1 MNRRALF
8 AGLIVTSIW
17 PHRPRAQP
25 KAVRRLGVL
34 ATTHEADAEWKVEI
48 AALLGRLRDLG
59 WIDGQNLAVDF
70 RFGMGDV
77 ERLAAGAKELA
88 SGHPDIILARS
99 TRAVQA
105 VQKETK
111 NTSIVFVS
119 VADPVGEGLAASF
132 ARPGGNIT
140 GFTNVEAGMGGK
152 WLQLLREMAPK
163 SRRVAVLFNADVAV
177 GRGEFFLRPMK
188 EAANRLD
195 LSLQPAPVQSV
206 EDIER
211 VLSHLGREPDSG
223 IVTPPDLFIV
233 ANRRAIIEM
242 AARYMLPTVF
252 SFRNMAAEGGLLSYG
267 VDVAELY
274 RRSGD
279 YIDRI
284 FRGTLPGDLPIQGPT
299 RFQLAVN
306 LKTARALGLTIPA
319 SLLAQADEVIE

>member
-8 AGLIVTSIW
+8 SGLIVTSMW

-25 KAVRRLGVL
+25 RAVRRLGVL
-34 ATTHEADAEWKVEI
+34 ATTREADPEWKVEI
-48 AALLGRLRDLG
+48 AALRDRLKDLG
-59 WIDGQNLAVDF
+59 WIEGQNLAIDY

-88 SGHPDIILARS
+88 SGQPDIILARS

-105 VQKETK
+105 VLNETK
-111 NTSIVFVS
+111 KTSIVFVS

-152 WLQLLREMAPK
+152 WLQLLKEIAPK
-163 SRRVAVLFNADVAV
+163 SRRVAVVFNADVAV
-177 GRGEFFLRPMK
+177 GRGEFFLPPMR
-188 EAANRLD
+188 EAADRLD

-206 EDIER
+206 GDIER
-211 VLSHLGREPDSG
+211 VLSHLGREPNGS

-242 AARYMLPTVF
+242 AERHRLPTVF

-279 YIDRI
+279 YIDRV
-284 FRGTLPGDLPIQGPT
+284 FRGTPPGDLPIQGPT